1 MSQNNLLY
9 LVLIILIISSCQK
22 DEIPPTSEVVSETDF
37 SFVDSLHKPT
47 VLGKKLE
54 NPYSVEN
61 MNRAWKNLS
70 KTNVVQQYS
79 LDVEDE
85 ALILEPTHRYIKF
98 MPASDDEL
106 AILESDSTLVLYDHP
121 LDYEIEETGDYYR
134 DPEIPED
141 QPTYQYASVPIEQE
155 ITVPVAYEILE
166 ELFIP
171 DEADEESQDDDEA
184 FMRLPEVMTQN
195 ASLVDALVDEAL
207 RITGNLEEDE
217 QNDNKEETEFGLFSR
232 RKKWRPA
239 GRIQVWDDVLGKY
252 IPMQGVKV
260 RSRRWFTTHTGI
272 TNSSG
277 YYSCDGRYRGKAR
290 YIIKWKRH
298 HFSIR
303 WSWLSTAK
311 YRGPRSKSD
320 WNLNIRG
327 GTQQYYATIFR
338 AAHHYYYENIK
349 GLRRPPQN
357 YSWHTQMKI
366 RAFLENGGDCGGST
380 TSIGCHSTGWR
391 FFGLWSPIK
400 IYAYELSSSQIYATT
415 IHELAHASHWDMDRS
430 NFRGTNDKVKES
442 WARGVEWELTRM
454 KYPSS
459 KYKGRERSTG
469 NYTLVVADMIDNSS
483 TDKTNFGYGFNNWEM
498 QDNVSGYTIRQ
509 IEDALKHQKTWN
521 GWRDNIRNRYEN
533 NTEQHLNS
541 LFSAYE

>member
-9 LVLIILIISSCQK
+9 LFLIILLISSCQK
-22 DEIPPTSEVVSETDF
+22 DEIPPTPEVVPEADF
-37 SFVDSLHKPT
+37 SFVDILHKPM

-61 MNRAWKNLS
+61 MNRAWKNLT
-70 KTNVVQQYS
+70 KTNVIQQYS

-106 AILESDSTLVLYDHP
+106 SLLESDSTLVLYDHP

-155 ITVPVAYEILE
+155 ITAPVAYEILE

-171 DEADEESQDDDEA
+171 DEADEESQDDDEVLI
-184 FMRLPEVMTQN
+184 RLPQLMRQN
-195 ASLVDALVDEAL
+195 IPLIDDLVGEAL
-207 RITGNLEEDE
+207 RITGNLEEED
-217 QNDNKEETEFGLFSR
+217 QLHDKKELSFGWFSR

-239 GRIQVWDDVLGKY
+239 GRIQVWDDVMGKY

-260 RSRRWFTTHTGI
+260 RARRWFTTHTGI

-303 WSWLSTAK
+303 WSWLSSAK
-311 YRGPRSKSD
+311 YRGPRSNSD

-327 GTQQYYATIFR
+327 GTQEFYATIFR
-338 AAHHYYYENIK
+338 AAHHYYYEYIK
-349 GLRRPPQN
+349 GLKRPPLN

-366 RAFLENGGDCGGST
+366 SARYETNNDINGSHCKDCR
-380 TSIGCHSTGWR
+380 W
-391 FFGLWSPIK
+391 FGVFSRIK
-400 IYAYELSSSQIYATT
+400 IYNPENSSSSIYATT
-415 IHELAHASHWDMDRS
+415 IHELAHASHWELR
-430 NFRGTNDKVKES
+430 RGRWSDTPDKVKES

-454 KYPSS
+454 KYPST
-459 KYKGRERSTG
+459 KYKGREW
-469 NYTLVVADMIDNSS
+469 NNNDYTLIVADMIDSES
-483 TDKTNFGYGFNNWEM
+483 TAFTNNGFEKPI
-498 QDNVSGYTIRQ
+498 DEVSGYTIKQ
-509 IEDALKHQKTWN
+509 IEDALDKTSSWN
-521 GWRDNIRNRYEN
+521 GWKDNIKNRYPSNHSKE
-533 NTEQHLNS
+533 HLDK
-541 LFSAYE
+541 LFKAYE